1 MNPIESTLTSL
12 NLTLPTVTTPLAN
25 YVPCTIVGSFLFISG
40 QLPYEDGKIKVVG
53 HLGSTVSEEQGIE
66 AARHCM
72 LNILAQ
78 AKAALGS
85 LDKIKRCVKLTGFV
99 SATAEFTA
107 HPKII
112 NGASDFIV
120 EVLGEAG
127 KHARAAVGV
136 SSLPLGA
143 AVEVEAIFEIA
154 EL

>member
-1 MNPIESTLTSL
+1 MNDIEKKLISLQLKLPIVSK
-12 NLTLPTVTTPLAN
+12 PLAN
-25 YVPCTIVGSFLFISG
+25 YVPCMIDGSLLFVSG
-40 QLPYEDGKIKVVG
+40 QLPYENGHIKVTG
-53 HLGSTVSEEQGIE
+53 QLGAAVSEEEGIE

-85 LDKIKRCVKLTGFV
+85 LDKIKRCLKITGFV
-99 SATAEFTA
+99 NATSEFTA

-112 NGASDFIV
+112 NGASDLIV
-120 EVLGEAG
+120 EILGDAG

-143 AVEVEAIFEIA
+143 AVEVEAIFSTS
-154 EL
+154 L

>member
-1 MNPIESTLTSL
+1 MNSIENKLTTLQLQLPI
-12 NLTLPTVTTPLAN
+12 VATPLAN
-25 YVPCTIVGSFLFISG
+25 YVPFAISGSLLFVSG
-40 QLPYEDGKIKVVG
+40 QLPYENGTVKVVG
-53 HLGSTVSEEQGIE
+53 QIGTTVSEEQGIE

-85 LDKIKRCVKLTGFV
+85 LDNIKRCLKITGFV
-99 SATAEFTA
+99 NATSEFTA

-112 NGASDFIV
+112 NGASDLIV
-120 EVLGEAG
+120 AVLGDPG

-143 AVEVEAIFEIA
+143 AVEIEAIFEIA
-154 EL
+154 D

>member
-1 MNPIESTLTSL
+1 MNSIEKKLTTLQL
-12 NLTLPTVTTPLAN
+12 ELPTVSTPLAN
-25 YVPCTIVGSFLFISG
+25 YVPCTISGSLLFVSG
-40 QLPYEDGKIKVVG
+40 QLPYENGTVKVVG
-53 HLGSTVSEEQGIE
+53 QLGAAVSEEEGID

-85 LDKIKRCVKLTGFV
+85 LDKIKRCLKITGFV
-99 SATAEFTA
+99 NATSEFTA

-112 NGASDFIV
+112 NGASDLIV
-120 EVLGEAG
+120 AVLGDAG

-143 AVEVEAIFEIA
+143 AVEVEAVFEVA
-154 EL
+154 D